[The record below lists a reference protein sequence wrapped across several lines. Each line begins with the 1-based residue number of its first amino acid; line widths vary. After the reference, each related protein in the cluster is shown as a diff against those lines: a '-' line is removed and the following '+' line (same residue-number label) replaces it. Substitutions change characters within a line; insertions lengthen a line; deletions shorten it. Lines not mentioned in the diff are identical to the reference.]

1 MRRIIRII
9 KINLTLNNELNLRK
23 KQLKNIFN
31 GYYVFKFL
39 ELSKKKGSSVVRDN
53 QIKIKLGTRKKDVL
67 WP

>member
-31 GYYVFKFL
+31 GYYVFNFL

>member
-9 KINLTLNNELNLRK
+9 KINLTLNNELNLRR

-31 GYYVFKFL
+31 GYYVFNFL

-53 QIKIKLGTRKKDVL
+53 QIKVKLGTRKKDVL